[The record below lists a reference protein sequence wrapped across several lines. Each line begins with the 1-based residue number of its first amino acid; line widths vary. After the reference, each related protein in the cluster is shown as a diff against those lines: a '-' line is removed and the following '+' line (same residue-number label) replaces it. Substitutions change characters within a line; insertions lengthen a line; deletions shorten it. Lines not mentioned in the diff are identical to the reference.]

1 MRITQAY
8 DVAGNPLVGTK
19 TDDGIPIYNIS
30 DIQKIWQMLILKLLS
45 SPSNQIVLRK
55 LLTF

>member
-19 TDDGIPIYNIS
+19 TDDGINLQYLRYSKNLADANIETAIISVQS
-30 DIQKIWQMLILKLLS
+30 DRAQEVADL
-45 SPSNQIVLRK
+45 
-55 LLTF
+55 